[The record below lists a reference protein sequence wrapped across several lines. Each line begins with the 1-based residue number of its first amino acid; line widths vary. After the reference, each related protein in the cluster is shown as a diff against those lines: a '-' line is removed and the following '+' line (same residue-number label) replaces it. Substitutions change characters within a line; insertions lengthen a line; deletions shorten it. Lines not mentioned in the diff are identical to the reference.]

1 MHNQFYTKLQKLV
14 NQPNHNKF
22 LIAASG
28 GLDSSVL
35 IDLCHQLNLD
45 FGICH
50 CNFQLRGQ
58 DSDDD
63 QKFLEDLAKRL
74 NKPIYV
80 LTENAKNYAKTH
92 QYSTQEA
99 ARVIRYNWFKTC
111 KEEYDFDYVM
121 TAHHADD
128 NLETF
133 LINSFRGTGIKGL
146 TGIPSQRDYILRP
159 LLSFT
164 RKEILD
170 YAKTQNLKW
179 REDQSNASD
188 NYLRNVIRHHLLP
201 FFEKR
206 NDNLHA
212 RFDTTLNH
220 MNRQHQ
226 LLEDYLQMAFKHV
239 VEESDNSYKIHL
251 QKLQEFP
258 HPKNLLTEWLKDFQ
272 FSDWDS
278 IYDLI
283 EAQVGKYVSS
293 PTHRLV
299 KERGFLELFVLEEPE
314 DEQLKIS
321 LDNLPKDISFKAGH
335 LSLEV
340 EDNFKKT
347 VKNTAFISKD
357 LLKTD
362 LLLRPYKIG
371 DYFCPLGMQG
381 SRKLSDFLKD
391 EKLSTLEKSKVWVLT
406 HNDDIIWVINYRI
419 DDRYKITDNT
429 TECLKITYSE

>member
-1 MHNQFYTKLQKLV
+1 MQNRLYRQLQKLV
-14 NQPNHNKF
+14 NKPKNRRY

-28 GLDSSVL
+28 GLDSTVL
-35 IDLCHQLNLD
+35 IDLCYQLKLD
-45 FGICH
+45 FSICH
-50 CNFQLRGQ
+50 VNFQLRGQ
-58 DSDDD
+58 ESNED
-63 QKFLEDLAKRL
+63 QKFLENLAEKL
-74 NKPIYV
+74 HKPIYA
-80 LTENAKNYAKTH
+80 LTENAKTYAQTH
-92 QYSTQEA
+92 KCSTQEA
-99 ARVIRYNWFKTC
+99 ARIIRYNWFETC
-111 KEEYDFDYVM
+111 IKKYDYDYLL

-133 LINSFRGTGIKGL
+133 LINSFRGTGLKGL

-159 LLSFT
+159 LLKFT
-164 RKEILD
+164 RKDILY
-170 YAKTQNLKW
+170 YAKTENLKW

-206 NDNLHA
+206 NDNLNA
-212 RFDTTLNH
+212 RFDKTLNH
-220 MNRQHQ
+220 INRQHK

-239 VEESDNSYKIHL
+239 VEETDNSYKINI

-258 HPKNLLTEWLKDFQ
+258 LPKNLLIEWLKDFQ

-283 EAQVGKYVSS
+283 DAQVGKYISS
-293 PTHRLV
+293 PTHKLV
-299 KERGFLELFVLEEPE
+299 KERGYLELFVLKE
-314 DEQLKIS
+314 DQKKPIIIQL
-321 LDNLPKDISFKAGH
+321 DHLPKQVDF
-335 LSLEV
+335 
-340 EDNFKKT
+340 EDSKLHFEIAENFKKT
-347 VKNTAFISKD
+347 KKNTVFISKD

-406 HNDDIIWVINYRI
+406 HHDDIVWVINYRI
-419 DDRYKITDNT
+419 DDRYKITNNT
-429 TECLKITYSE
+429 TECLKITFSE